1 MNVEF
6 VFVNPRGGPS
16 VPAGSADAYNIGE
29 QAKTVAEMQVKVAVV
44 ALHQVS
50 VSLRAASPGVLAE
63 ILPSV
68 ATHNAERQIVVFVF
82 ASQRDELQPVKE
94 FGPAVRTAEV
104 PVVLVVGHCRKIG
117 GHLGASGCR
126 VRSRLRPSG
135 ASRKEHE

>member
-1 MNVEF
+1 MNAEF
-6 VFVNPRGGPS
+6 VFANPRAGS
-16 VPAGSADAYNIGE
+16 MVPAGLEAASNLAE
-29 QAKTVAEMQVKVAVV
+29 QAKTIAEMQVKVAVV

-50 VSLRAASPGVLAE
+50 VSVRAASPGVLAE
-63 ILPSV
+63 ILASV

-94 FGPAVRTAEV
+94 FGPAVKTAEV

-126 VRSRLRPSG
+126 VRSRLRPSV
-135 ASRKEHE
+135 ASREEHE